1 MNIALS
7 NVYQLPLS
15 MALFLADDNYDGR
28 SPDPYNISVTT
39 LLKSTRQIVLG
50 KRLPDNLMMDISENI
65 SSRLGQAYHKA
76 VEDAWLNKPQETM
89 KKLGYPSRVIKNIKV
104 NPTEEDF
111 KDNPDLL
118 AVYVEQ
124 RTEKK
129 VGKWTITGQFDFI
142 VLGVLEDI
150 KSTSVYGYLNQSNT
164 DKFIKQGSLYKWL
177 NPTLVT
183 EDYMLINYIFTDWS
197 GGRARTD
204 KSYPSLKMMPQTL
217 KLKST
222 TEMDKFVK
230 NKLKEVE
237 KNIDKPESD
246 LPYCSDEDLWRSPT
260 VYKYYAKP
268 DSTRSSKN
276 FDSLYEAQSYAVTKS
291 TGRIEIHKGE
301 VKACK
306 YCAAYTICSQKDEYL
321 ASGEL
326 KLK

>member
-1 MNIALS
+1 MNVALS

-104 NPTEEDF
+104 NPTAEDF

-204 KSYPSLKMMPQTL
+204 KSYPSLKMMPQKL
-217 KLKST
+217 KLKSA

-237 KNIDKPESD
+237 KNIDKPEAD

>member
-1 MNIALS
+1 MNVALS

-28 SPDPYNISVTT
+28 SSDPYNISVTT

-104 NPTEEDF
+104 NPTAEDF

-124 RTEKK
+124 RTERK

-204 KSYPSLKMMPQTL
+204 KSYPSLKMMPQKL
-217 KLKST
+217 KLKSA

-237 KNIDKPESD
+237 KNIDKPEAD

-291 TGRIEIHKGE
+291 TGRIEVHKGE